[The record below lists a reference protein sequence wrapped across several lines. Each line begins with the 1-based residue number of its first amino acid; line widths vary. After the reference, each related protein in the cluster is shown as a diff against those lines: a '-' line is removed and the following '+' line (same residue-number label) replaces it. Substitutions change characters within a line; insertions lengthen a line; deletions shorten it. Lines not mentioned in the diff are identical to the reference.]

1 MISAMAAKERAQPIP
16 IEECSVSK
24 SGFKEVVKA
33 PRGKMWKK
41 FMVSPNFSSGSDSQ
55 ASGYN
60 LSLYC
65 FATFW
70 DVDRN
75 MK

>member
-1 MISAMAAKERAQPIP
+1 MISAMAAKKRAQPIP

-41 FMVSPNFSSGSDSQ
+41 FMVSPNFSSGAILKQ
-55 ASGYN
+55 V
-60 LSLYC
+60 
-65 FATFW
+65 ATIYHCIAL
-70 DVDRN
+70 
-75 MK
+75 